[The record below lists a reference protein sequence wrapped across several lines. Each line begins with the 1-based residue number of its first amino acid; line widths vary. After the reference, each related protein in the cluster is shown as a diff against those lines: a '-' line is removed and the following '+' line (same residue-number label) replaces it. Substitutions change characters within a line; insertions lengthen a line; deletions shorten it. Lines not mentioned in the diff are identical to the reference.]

1 MLLNISNDLHLSSL
15 RLTDI
20 GAYVNHLN
28 DGGEISARTPVIPY
42 PYTEEAANWWIR
54 HRMEFTELAGRE
66 ISFAIRNAEG
76 VLIGSVGADD
86 FRIGES
92 HRAEVG
98 FWVAKAY
105 RNRGIATTALRV
117 FIRYAFE
124 ELNLSRLTAHTLVFN
139 TASARVLEKNG
150 FEVEGY
156 LRKHTRINGNLF
168 DTLAC
173 GLLKEDWSARRRSN
187 GEGNAMAG

>member
-1 MLLNISNDLHLSSL
+1 MLLNIGNDLHLSSL

-20 GAYVNHLN
+20 DAYLKHLN
-28 DGGEISARTPVIPY
+28 DGGEISACTPVIPY
-42 PYTEEAANWWIR
+42 PYTEDAASWWIR
-54 HRMEFTELAGRE
+54 HRIEFTELAGRE

-105 RNRGIATTALRV
+105 RSRGIATSALRV

-124 ELNLSRLTAHTLVFN
+124 QLDLSRLTAHTLVFN

-150 FEVEGY
+150 FQVEGC

-173 GLLKEDWSARRRSN
+173 GLLKEDWSARRRVN
-187 GEGNAMAG
+187 GDSDAMAW